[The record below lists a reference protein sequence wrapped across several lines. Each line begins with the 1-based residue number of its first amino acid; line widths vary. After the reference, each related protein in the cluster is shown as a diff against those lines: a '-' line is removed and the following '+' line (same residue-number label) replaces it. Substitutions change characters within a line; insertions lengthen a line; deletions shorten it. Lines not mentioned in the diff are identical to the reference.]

1 MKKKHEFSHE
11 SKLETKKAT
20 EHIAGSSE
28 HQKNANTHINLNK
41 NALLA
46 ALLNLIL
53 VGLGY
58 AFLKQYKKAILAFV
72 GYIAI
77 YFVIFYI
84 SSFYPVVMW
93 VGIPITLAFAYDAY
107 KTGEK
112 LSRV

>member
-11 SKLETKKAT
+11 SKSEVKAVT
-20 EHIAGSSE
+20 EPIISASE

-41 NALLA
+41 NALIA
-46 ALLNLIL
+46 GVLNLVL

-58 AFLKQYKKAILAFV
+58 AFLKQYKKALLAFI

-77 YFVIFYI
+77 YFAIFYV
-84 SSFYPVVMW
+84 STFYPVLMW

-107 KTGEK
+107 KTGKK
-112 LSRV
+112 LS